1 MTLNHYYRSIIHK
14 LVLCLTITLISGD
27 TFVPLELDLV
37 ETLLI
42 NDKSRDYFL
51 LYKKQLHFEVEG
63 PIRLEVISRR
73 AIPKTSTRK
82 YEFGYQIQLDKTKPI
97 EINHSKRK
105 YDAVTS
111 ISHPGHG
118 YTHSGNSIITL
129 PEGKH
134 LIQFDPI
141 KTGKPILIRI
151 MKKLY
156 PKLEGIVQSIIPND
170 SVKTVELSIGEKKR
184 QYLILEPNEKIT
196 INQSIPGVLA
206 VYGKYGFDSQ
216 SDELESYQIQ
226 TFENGKPKEILI
238 DFTTKETM
246 NIAKSRICQWE
257 IGDEQK
263 EISFQLIN
271 GSNPVFLR
279 LLHYNNYE

>member
-1 MTLNHYYRSIIHK
+1 MTLNHYYRSSIHSV
-14 LVLCLTITLISGD
+14 VLCLTITLVSGGA
-27 TFVPLELDLV
+27 FVPLELDLV
-37 ETLLI
+37 EPLLI

-82 YEFGYQIQLDKTKPI
+82 YEFGYQLQLDETKPI

-118 YTHSGNSIITL
+118 YTHSGKSIITL
-129 PEGKH
+129 PKGKH
-134 LIQFDPI
+134 MIQFDPI

-156 PKLEGIVQSIIPND
+156 PKLEGIVQSIVPFD
-170 SVKTVELSIGEKKR
+170 SMKTVELSIGEKKR
-184 QYLILEPNEKIT
+184 HYLMLEPNKKIT

-226 TFENGKPKEILI
+226 IFENGNPKEILI
-238 DFTTKETM
+238 EFTTKGTM
-246 NIAKSRICQWE
+246 NIPKSRICQWE
-257 IGDEQK
+257 IGNEQK

-271 GSNPVFLR
+271 GFNPVYLR
-279 LLHYNNYE
+279 LLHYKKYE